1 MQKNNSAKMA
11 LIVGGSQ
18 GIGRS
23 LVEQFAE
30 HGWRVIEAS
39 RNVGKNEANILH
51 DHVDLNDVTSID
63 AFADR
68 LRDTDFDLIHLNA
81 GMVGDFAA
89 DAQTV
94 AREAIAELFYVN
106 AVGPLR
112 LAKRLLPLLRG
123 KGVVAFTTS
132 AMTSMATYDSLGLP
146 LYRASKAALNSLT
159 RDFYPQAPPLPLHS
173 SRIILARSNSRSVA
187 STRRNGPLSCRTWS
201 NSGSTTTL
209 PPTARTI
216 PRSATRIWKH
226 SPYGA
231 EAAFAAVGVCRE

>member
-1 MQKNNSAKMA
+1 MEENNAAKMA

-30 HGWRVIEAS
+30 HGWRIIEAS
-39 RNVGKNEANILH
+39 RNIGKNEANVLH

-68 LRDTDFDLIHLNA
+68 LQGTVFDLIHLNA

-106 AVGPLR
+106 AVGPVR
-112 LAKRLLPLLRG
+112 LAKRLLPILRED
-123 KGVVAFTTS
+123 GVVSPSLLLQWPQWLRMTVSASRFTE
-132 AMTSMATYDSLGLP
+132 P
-146 LYRASKAALNSLT
+146 
-159 RDFYPQAPPLPLHS
+159 
-173 SRIILARSNSRSVA
+173 AR
-187 STRRNGPLSCRTWS
+187 
-201 NSGSTTTL
+201 
-209 PPTARTI
+209 
-216 PRSATRIWKH
+216 PR
-226 SPYGA
+226 
-231 EAAFAAVGVCRE
+231 

>member
-1 MQKNNSAKMA
+1 MEKSNAVKMA

-23 LVEQFAE
+23 LVEQFAD

-39 RNVGKNEANILH
+39 RNVGKDEANILH
-51 DHVDLNDVTSID
+51 DHVDLGDVASID

-68 LRDTDFDLIHLNA
+68 LRDTVFDLIHLNA

-89 DAQTV
+89 DARTV

-112 LAKRLLPLLRG
+112 LAKRLLPLLRED
-123 KGVVAFTTS
+123 GVVAFTTS
-132 AMTSMATYDSLGLP
+132 DMASMATYDSLGLP

-159 RDFYPQAPPLPLHS
+159 RDFYLDASQSRPITVLNLHPGWVRTRLGAPAAPVSPEES
-173 SRIILARSNSRSVA
+173 ARGLSVVIGE
-187 STRRNGPLSCRTWS
+187 RRDPGHF
-201 NSGSTTTL
+201 STTR
-209 PPTARTI
+209 ARLLTGDGVALAWGSV
-216 PRSATRIWKH
+216 RETR
-226 SPYGA
+226 A
-231 EAAFAAVGVCRE
+231 DD

>member
-1 MQKNNSAKMA
+1 MEKSNAVKMA

-39 RNVGKNEANILH
+39 RNVGEDEANILH
-51 DHVDLNDVTSID
+51 DHVDLSDVTSID
-63 AFADR
+63 AFVFR
-68 LRDTDFDLIHLNA
+68 LRGKVFDLIHLNA

-94 AREAIAELFYVN
+94 AREAISELFYVN

-112 LAKRLLPLLRG
+112 LAKRLLPLLRED
-123 KGVVAFTTS
+123 GVVAFTTS
-132 AMTSMATYDSLGLP
+132 AMASMATYDSRGLP

-159 RDFYPQAPPLPLHS
+159 RDFYLDASQ
-173 SRIILARSNSRSVA
+173 SRPITVLNLDPGWVR
-187 STRRNGPLSCRTWS
+187 TRLG
-201 NSGSTTTL
+201 G
-209 PPTARTI
+209 PTA
-216 PRSATRIWKH
+216 PVSPEESARGLSVVIGERRAPGHYLLDYTGKTLDW
-226 SPYGA
+226 
-231 EAAFAAVGVCRE
+231 